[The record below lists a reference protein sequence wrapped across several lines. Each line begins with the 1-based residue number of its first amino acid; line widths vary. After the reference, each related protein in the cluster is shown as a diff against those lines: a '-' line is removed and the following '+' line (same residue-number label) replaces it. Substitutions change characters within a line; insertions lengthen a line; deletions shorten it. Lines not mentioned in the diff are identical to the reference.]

1 MSPIDEATYFF
12 AINREEPVTV
22 AAMLSKYNADP
33 TGSIVLREPLLSP
46 PKDSTRRSLVEILH
60 EGIELRSR
68 KLTTCSRRR
77 GEALLLSLDR
87 VECIGEG
94 FEVPI
99 IEVVDRIGG
108 VIKLVIDLPLTIV
121 VAKSPSLVDL
131 A

>member
-12 AINREEPVTV
+12 AINWEEPVTV
-22 AAMLSKYNADP
+22 ATMLSKYNADP

-46 PKDSTRRSLVEILH
+46 PEDSTRRSLVEILH

-121 VAKSPSLVDL
+121 MAKSSSLVDL
-131 A
+131 T